1 MAKRFFSK
9 HALNIFS
16 LELEKWEFPLHN
28 HNFYEL
34 IFIQNGSGLHSVNG
48 VSMDYN
54 ERDIFLLTPRDE
66 HSFEIKE
73 KTTFIFV
80 KFTEQLFI
88 EKTESSIKGKWQRK
102 IDSVLCNPNSSPGSV
117 VSEVEEKKKVFA
129 MLELLRVEYDKR
141 DFFSRQITLDL
152 FGALLT
158 TIVRSINNENPFISE
173 KKVDAMSCINQILG
187 YIRQHIFEKEEL
199 TIDSLAQ
206 RFHYSHNYIGIFIKK
221 HTGLSLREI
230 ILETK
235 IKTAERLLKSSEF
248 SSKEI
253 AAKLCFNDSSHFS
266 KTFKRLKGVT
276 PNQFRKTKP

>member
-16 LELEKWEFPLHN
+16 LELEEWEFPLHN

-54 ERDIFLLTPRDE
+54 EKDIFLLTPRDE

-73 KTTFIFV
+73 KTMFIFV

-88 EKTESSIKGKWQRK
+88 EKTESSVKGRWQRR

-117 VSEVEEKKKVFA
+117 VSEVGEKKKVFA
-129 MLELLRVEYDKR
+129 ILELLRIEYEKR

-158 TIVRSINNENPFISE
+158 TIVQSINNENHFISE

-206 RFHYSHNYIGIFIKK
+206 RFHYSHNYIGIFIKRN
-221 HTGLSLREI
+221 TGLSLREI
-230 ILETK
+230 IIETK
-235 IKTAERLLKSSEF
+235 IKTAE
-248 SSKEI
+248 
-253 AAKLCFNDSSHFS
+253 
-266 KTFKRLKGVT
+266 
-276 PNQFRKTKP
+276 